1 MTTDNTYFLLFST
14 ILLPLSSLPLLL
26 QAMWDDGRGSHHPD
40 YDPEAIG
47 EDVVKVEAV
56 ITVTMIIAVFIVVN
70 RNSYHYHYHY
80 HFCRQIV
87 RQRSF

>member
-1 MTTDNTYFLLFST
+1 
-14 ILLPLSSLPLLL
+14 
-26 QAMWDDGRGSHHPD
+26 MWDDGRGSHHPD

-70 RNSYHYHYHY
+70 WNSYHYHYHY